1 MSEFKDD
8 FIKSMDYCQKAI
20 DRMAGN
26 SFKLKSW
33 FLAAFTAL
41 FTFFA
46 KSESKVIADLIWLTP
61 LLTFVYLDAFYLK
74 LERNFVGVFSQFAK
88 QVNNYSA
95 EGRQPFD
102 LRPLELKDE
111 FTVLN
116 VVFSTSVGWFYFPLL
131 TAFQGMIIF
140 HTLESKCYPTII
152 IFPFLMLLLAAFFC
166 KKTEH
171 QK

>member
-1 MSEFKDD
+1 MSDMKND

-46 KSESKVIADLIWLTP
+46 KSEAKVIADLIWLAP

-74 LERNFVGVFSQFAK
+74 HERVFVGVFSQFAK
-88 QVNNYSA
+88 QANNYSA
-95 EGRQPFD
+95 DGRQAFD
-102 LRPLELKDE
+102 LRPLELKNE

-131 TAFQGMIIF
+131 TAFQGLIIF
-140 HTLESKCYPTII
+140 HTVEKDYYWMAI
-152 IFPFLMLLLAAFFC
+152 IFPTLMLLLAKLFS